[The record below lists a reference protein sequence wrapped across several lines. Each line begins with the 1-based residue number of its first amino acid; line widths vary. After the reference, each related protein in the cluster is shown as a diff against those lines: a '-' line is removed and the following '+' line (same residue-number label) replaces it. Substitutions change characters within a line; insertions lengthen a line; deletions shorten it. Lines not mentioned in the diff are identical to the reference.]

1 MNFNHE
7 FRIIVV
13 GDYETGKTSLIKRI
27 TNDKFDIKSMID
39 NTEYEKIIKKN
50 EKNIKLKFCDI
61 NGNEKNQTIKK
72 PFYNNS
78 NAALIVFDLTEINS
92 FRNITF
98 WIEKT
103 IQNTKLEFIILIGT
117 KVDLSLNRC
126 IDDEIIQNYC
136 QNHKSNNIIY
146 IETSAKTGKNIN
158 SICDIIID
166 NIFLYK
172 SDKPKKIIDI
182 DTYYTSNDNIPM
194 KTNYNTFDNMPETI
208 RLIPHNNKSKFRCIL
223 ERYMPCFGY

>member
-1 MNFNHE
+1 MNFDHE

-27 TNDKFDIKSMID
+27 TNDIFDPKNISS
-39 NTEYEKIIKKN
+39 NTEYDRIIKKN
-50 EKNIKLKFCDI
+50 NKNIKLNFCDI
-61 NGNEKNQTIKK
+61 NGNEKIQTIKK
-72 PFYNNS
+72 PLYNNS
-78 NAALIVFDLTEINS
+78 NAAIIVFDLTLIDS

-117 KVDLSLNRC
+117 KVDLSLHCC
-126 IDDEIIQNYC
+126 IDNETIQNYC
-136 QNHKSNNIIY
+136 QNHKNNNIIY
-146 IETSAKTGKNIN
+146 IETSAKTGKNIT
-158 SICDIIID
+158 SICDIIVD

-172 SDKPKKIIDI
+172 SNEVKEVKEV
-182 DTYYTSNDNIPM
+182 

-208 RLIPHNNKSKFRCIL
+208 RLIPRNNKSKFRRIL
-223 ERYMPCFGY
+223 EKYIPCFRF